1 MFMNLFAGA
10 GYLKDSLVAST
21 NAVVFSYVLY
31 LIGKYEYKVKAVE
44 LQKIMRKWIFMVTV
58 TGFYTGSTET
68 EVEKQFADLRD
79 LKTEDKFIS
88 YLNSVIERRFTD
100 DYFRVTLPSAL
111 NSSTANSPSW
121 YGYIAALNVL
131 GTPMLFSTT
140 PVSKFFL
147 LGTSG
152 TKNSIEKH
160 HIFPK
165 NYLANIGFKNDRE
178 RNQIANFTYID
189 YTTNEDISD
198 KAPSEYVE
206 KYRQSLGEEAY
217 ILTCKQNA
225 LPINFENMEY
235 LEFLRQRRILMAQTV
250 KQAYNKLC
258 K

>member
-1 MFMNLFAGA
+1 MNLFAGA

-31 LIGKYEYKVKAVE
+31 LIGKHEYKVKALE
-44 LQKIMRKWIFMVTV
+44 LQKLMRKWIFMTTI
-58 TGFYTGSTET
+58 TGFYTGSTES
-68 EVEKQFADLRD
+68 EVERQFANLRD
-79 LKTEDKFIS
+79 LKTDTEFID
-88 YLNSVIERRFTD
+88 YVNSVIKQHFID
-100 DYFRVTLPSAL
+100 DYFKVTLPSEL
-111 NSSTANSPSW
+111 NSSSANLPSW
-121 YGYIAALNVL
+121 YGYVAALNVL

-147 LGTSG
+147 LGASG

-206 KYRQSLGEEAY
+206 KYRQVLGYDGYA
-217 ILTCKQNA
+217 LTCKQNA
-225 LPINFENMEY
+225 LPANFEKMNY
-235 LEFLRQRRILMAQTV
+235 LEFLKQRRMLMAQTV